1 MNQTRVILLV
11 AIAVVGFLLVQKWQA
26 DFAPSPPTV
35 AAAPAL
41 AETATATSDGSV
53 PAAPAVAADS
63 TVPTAPQPAGETPA
77 TSAPVDA
84 AAAASESVV
93 VETDTLRLVF
103 STRGATIQSADL
115 LRYPVSLDRPQDLVR
130 LFSSDPTFW
139 HLPQSGLVSPGQPTP
154 THEATYTTSQREWR
168 LEAGRD
174 QLEVPF
180 EWRDGERV
188 VRKIYRFERDSYTI
202 GVRFDV
208 VNGSTDA
215 WSVAAYRQLQRVI
228 PPKPESGFFLSNPE
242 TYAYIGAAM
251 WSPQGAFEKLPFD
264 EYAASPLSRTAVTGG
279 WAAMLQHH
287 FATAWLPPGGE
298 PVTYS
303 TRELPATAA
312 LPPRYMVTLMG
323 PVQNVAPGANAT
335 IEQRLYVGPKEQ
347 NRMAETAPSFD
358 LAVDYGFFTFLSK
371 PLFWVMDWLHGLVGN
386 WGVSIILLTLLVR
399 LAMYKLSEAQY
410 RSAAKMKKLQ
420 PKILALQERYADDRQ
435 QLAIK
440 QMELFKQE
448 KANPMSGCLPVLLQ
462 IPVFIALYW
471 VIFESVELRQAPF
484 ILWIKDLTAPDPYFV
499 LPILN
504 GIVMFVTTKLSPTP
518 VSDPVQKMVFQILPV
533 VFAVLFALFP
543 AGLVLYWTANGA
555 IGLAQQLWITRRI
568 EAEDHHHVKR

>member
-11 AIAVVGFLLVQKWQA
+11 AIAVVGFLLVQKWEA
-26 DFAPSPPTV
+26 DFAPPPPSPATV
-35 AAAPAL
+35 AAAAVD
-41 AETATATSDGSV
+41 ASDGSV
-53 PAAPAVAADS
+53 PA
-63 TVPTAPQPAGETPA
+63 VP
-77 TSAPVDA
+77 
-84 AAAASESVV
+84 AAASSESAVPAAPQAADV
-93 VETDTLRLVF
+93 SAVDTTDAAMTASTAADAETVRVETDTLRLVL
-103 STRGATIQSADL
+103 STRGASIQSAEL
-115 LRYPVSLDRPQDLVR
+115 LNYPVSLDRPQELVR
-130 LFSSDPTFW
+130 LFSTDPTFW
-139 HLPQSGLVSPGQPTP
+139 HVPQTGLVAAGQPTP
-154 THEATYTTSQREWR
+154 THEALYTTRQTEWR
-168 LEAGRD
+168 LESGRD
-174 QLEVPF
+174 QLEVDF

-188 VRKIYRFERDSYTI
+188 VRKIYRFERGSYTV

-208 VNGSTDA
+208 VNNSEQA
-215 WSVAAYRQLQRVI
+215 WPVAAYRQLQRVI
-228 PPKPESGFFLSNPE
+228 PPAAESGFFLSNPE

-251 WSPQGAFEKLPFD
+251 WSPTGAFEKLPFD
-264 EYAASPLSRTAVTGG
+264 DYLGAPLNRAGVAGG

-287 FATAWLPPGGE
+287 FVTAWLPPAAE
-298 PVTYS
+298 AVTYS
-303 TRELPATAA
+303 TRALPASGNLA
-312 LPPRYMVTLMG
+312 PRYMVTLMS
-323 PVQNVAPGANAT
+323 PVQSLAPGATAS

-347 NRMAETAPSFD
+347 NRMAEVAPGFD

-420 PKILALQERYADDRQ
+420 PKLLALQERYADDRQ
-435 QLAIK
+435 QLALK

-504 GIVMFVTTKLSPTP
+504 GIVMYVTTKLSPTP
-518 VSDPVQKMVFQILPV
+518 ISDPVQKMVFQILPV
-533 VFAVLFALFP
+533 VFAVLFAFFP

-555 IGLAQQLWITRRI
+555 IGLAQQIWITRGI
-568 EAEDHHHVKR
+568 ENEDQRHKR

>member
-11 AIAVVGFLLVQKWQA
+11 AIAVVGFLLVQKWQT
-26 DFAPSPPTV
+26 DFAPAPVTAPISSPAV
-35 AAAPAL
+35 SAVS
-41 AETATATSDGSV
+41 SDGSV
-53 PAAPAVAADS
+53 PEAPAAVVDS
-63 TVPTAPQPAGETPA
+63 TVPSVPQASVPQATAAPAEQGM
-77 TSAPVDA
+77 SALS
-84 AAAASESVV
+84 SEAELVQV
-93 VETDTLRLVF
+93 QTDTLRLSF
-103 STRGATIQSADL
+103 STRGAALVNAEL
-115 LRYPVSLDRPQDLVR
+115 LKYPISLDRPQELVR
-130 LFSSDPTFW
+130 LFSNDPTFW
-139 HLPQSGLVSPGQPTP
+139 HVPQSGLVSAGQPTP
-154 THEATYTTSQREWR
+154 THESDYTSSQQQWS
-168 LEAGRD
+168 LEPGRD
-174 QLEVPF
+174 VLEVPF
-180 EWRDGERV
+180 EWRDGERT
-188 VRKIYRFERDSYTI
+188 VRKIYRFERGSYTI

-208 VNGSTDA
+208 INNAADP

-228 PPKPESGFFLSNPE
+228 PPQPESGFFLSNPE
-242 TYAYIGAAM
+242 TYAYIGASM
-251 WSPQGAFEKLPFD
+251 WSPQGAFEKLPFAD
-264 EYAASPLSRTAVTGG
+264 YQASPLNRPGVTGG

-287 FATAWLPPGGE
+287 FATAWLPPAGE
-298 PVTYS
+298 AVTYG
-303 TRELPATAA
+303 TRELPAAGDLA
-312 LPPRYMVTLMG
+312 PRYMVTLMG
-323 PVQNVAPGANAT
+323 PVQTIAAGASASFD
-335 IEQRLYVGPKEQ
+335 QRLYVGPKEQ
-347 NRMAETAPSFD
+347 NRMAEVAPGFD

-386 WGVSIILLTLLVR
+386 WGVSIVLLTLLVR

-435 QLAIK
+435 QLALK

-484 ILWIKDLTAPDPYFV
+484 ILWIKDLTAPDPYYV

-504 GIVMFVTTKLSPTP
+504 GVVMYITTKLSPTP

-555 IGLAQQLWITRRI
+555 IGLAQQLWITRGI
-568 EAEDHHHVKR
+568 EREDARAKR

>member
-11 AIAVVGFLLVQKWQA
+11 AIAVVGFLLVQKWEA
-26 DFAPSPPTV
+26 DFAP
-35 AAAPAL
+35 APAPV
-41 AETATATSDGSV
+41 ATNVASVTDAPVSSDGSV
-53 PAAPAVAADS
+53 PSAPDVATDS
-63 TVPTAPQPAGETPA
+63 TVPTAP
-77 TSAPVDA
+77 
-84 AAAASESVV
+84 AASEAPAVDSAPSVSPAESEQVV
-93 VETDTLRLVF
+93 VETDTLRLTF
-103 STRGATIQSADL
+103 STRGAALQSADL
-115 LRYPVSLDRPQDLVR
+115 LKYPVSLDRPQDLVR
-130 LFSSDPTFW
+130 LFSNDPTFW

-154 THEATYTTSQREWR
+154 THEAAYTSAQREWR

-188 VRKIYRFERDSYTI
+188 VRKIYRFERGSYTI
-202 GVRFDV
+202 NVRFDV
-208 VNGSTDA
+208 VNGGTEA
-215 WSVAAYRQLQRVI
+215 WPVAAYRQLQRVI

-264 EYAASPLSRTAVTGG
+264 KYAASPLNRPGVTGG

-287 FATAWLPPGGE
+287 FATAWLPPTAE

-312 LPPRYMVTLMG
+312 LPTRYMVTLMG
-323 PVQNVAPGANAT
+323 PVQSIAPGASAS

-347 NRMAETAPSFD
+347 NRMAAIAPGFD

-386 WGVSIILLTLLVR
+386 WGMAIVLLTLLVR

-568 EAEDHHHVKR
+568 EAEDHHGKR

>member
-11 AIAVVGFLLVQKWQA
+11 AIAVVGFLLVQKWEA
-26 DFAPSPPTV
+26 DFAPPPLTTSTIATPSAPV
-35 AAAPAL
+35 AS
-41 AETATATSDGSV
+41 SDGSV
-53 PAAPAVAADS
+53 PTAPEAAPDS
-63 TVPTAPQPAGETPA
+63 TVPAVAQASEVPAGDTAPAVVSAVET
-77 TSAPVDA
+77 
-84 AAAASESVV
+84 EQIV

-103 STRGATIQSADL
+103 STRGAALQTADL
-115 LRYPVSLDRPQDLVR
+115 RLYPVSLDRPQELVR
-130 LFSSDPTFW
+130 LFSSDPIFW
-139 HLPQSGLVSPGQPTP
+139 HLPQSGLVSTGQSTP
-154 THEATYTTSQREWR
+154 THETVYTSAQREWR
-168 LEAGRD
+168 LESGRD

-188 VRKIYRFERDSYTI
+188 VRKIYRFERGSYTI

-208 VNGSTDA
+208 VNGGTEA
-215 WSVAAYRQLQRVI
+215 WPVAAYRQLQRVI
-228 PPKPESGFFLSNPE
+228 PPRPESGFFLSNPE
-242 TYAYIGAAM
+242 TYAYIGAAL

-264 EYAASPLSRTAVTGG
+264 DYLASPLSRTGVTGG

-287 FATAWLPPGGE
+287 FATAWLPAATE
-298 PVTYS
+298 SVTYS

-323 PVQNVAPGANAT
+323 PVQSIAPGASAS

-347 NRMAETAPSFD
+347 NRMAEVAPGFD

-371 PLFWVMDWLHGLVGN
+371 PLFWVMDWLHGMVGN
-386 WGVSIILLTLLVR
+386 WGVSIVLLTLLVR

-555 IGLAQQLWITRRI
+555 IGLAQQLWITKRI
-568 EAEDHHHVKR
+568 EAEDHHVKR